1 MTEPEEKPPV
11 LKSWKNLYLL
21 VIGFLI
27 LQIVIY
33 YYFTLYF
40 S

>member
-21 VIGFLI
+21 ITGVLI
-27 LQIVIY
+27 LQIIIY
-33 YYFTLYF
+33 YYFTIYF

>member
-21 VIGFLI
+21 IAGFLI

-33 YYFTLYF
+33 YYLTVYF